1 MPSVVRSWA
10 PPVVGAS
17 VPAPP
22 APRPYLPAVI
32 STPRPTT
39 IVPTA
44 VPAALPRTMPAATIA
59 PRVPTMVRGPW
70 QPYVVQAPAPK
81 RGRAGWVVSG
91 ILAVLLAAGGSAVAV
106 ARFSEPRTATAADQ
120 PDTSGRG
127 VDDLDEG
134 EDSATTATTVTPT
147 LPAPLPMP
155 TTASVPV
162 TTASTVPTVPV
173 SRDAPQ
179 YPAPFRT
186 AYIEA
191 CQSSADD
198 VTVGAIARPETS
210 ATTSSFCECSI
221 SQIEAAMPFSEF
233 MDLSK
238 QAAATG
244 EIPQKIA
251 DAMARCL

>member
-1 MPSVVRSWA
+1 M
-10 PPVVGAS
+10 
-17 VPAPP
+17 
-22 APRPYLPAVI
+22 
-32 STPRPTT
+32 
-39 IVPTA
+39 
-44 VPAALPRTMPAATIA
+44 AATIA

-198 VTVGAIARPETS
+198 VTVGAIARPETT